1 MKQQNIYTEKLRD
14 STSQIDD
21 KGILK
26 DNDQKLRKSARE
38 HFYTA
43 YFKYILQ
50 SSIRKKIKC
59 MLFVVETMNY
69 LLHFELNMH
78 ISFCFLPL
86 INL

>member
-26 DNDQKLRKSARE
+26 DNDQKLRKSAGE

-50 SSIRKKIKC
+50 SNIRKNQMHVIRC
-59 MLFVVETMNY
+59 RNYELFIT
-69 LLHFELNMH
+69 F
-78 ISFCFLPL
+78 
-86 INL
+86 

>member
-26 DNDQKLRKSARE
+26 DNDQKLRKSAGE

-50 SSIRKKIKC
+50 SNIRKKNQMHVIRC
-59 MLFVVETMNY
+59 RNYELFIT
-69 LLHFELNMH
+69 FWT
-78 ISFCFLPL
+78 
-86 INL
+86 

>member
-26 DNDQKLRKSARE
+26 DNDQKLRKSAGE

-43 YFKYILQ
+43 YFKYISQ
-50 SSIRKKIKC
+50 SNIRK
-59 MLFVVETMNY
+59 
-69 LLHFELNMH
+69 
-78 ISFCFLPL
+78 
-86 INL
+86 